1 MHDAIFVNVLN
12 ARDDLLVVLACLILF
27 KRLRLSDLFEQLVTA
42 AVFHDQEEILVILND
57 LKPFPLLRVTSKS

>member
-12 ARDDLLVVLACLILF
+12 ARDDLLVVLGCLILF

-42 AVFHDQEEILVILND
+42 AVFHNQEEILVILND
-57 LKPFPLLRVTSKS
+57 L